1 MTLCQ
6 AVTPHR
12 MKLNKNKVLLS
23 EQNTVILDKWFTL
36 ESINRLELG
45 FDVQQFV
52 FHRESLPP
60 ATLSLWLEPH
70 VGAYAFLTC
79 IVSQM

>member
-6 AVTPHR
+6 AVTTQR
-12 MKLNKNKVLLS
+12 IKLNRNNKVLLS
-23 EQNTVILDKWFTL
+23 DQNTVVLNEWFTL

-52 FHRESLPP
+52 FHRESLAP
-60 ATLSLWLEPH
+60 ATLSLWWEPH
-70 VGAYAFLTC
+70 VGAYAFLT
-79 IVSQM
+79 